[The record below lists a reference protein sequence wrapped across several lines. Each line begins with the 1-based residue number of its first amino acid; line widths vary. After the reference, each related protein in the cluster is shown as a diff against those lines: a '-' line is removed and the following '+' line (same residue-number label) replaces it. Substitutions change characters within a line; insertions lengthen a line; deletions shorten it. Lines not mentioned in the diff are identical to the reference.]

1 MVTYLFF
8 NVFVFV
14 VSVAFV
20 LFLKS
25 KRGQKWLR
33 EL

>member
-1 MVTYLFF
+1 MEAYLFF
-8 NVFVFV
+8 NILALMMSIGFV
-14 VSVAFV
+14 A
-20 LFLKS
+20 FLKS

>member
-14 VSVAFV
+14 MSVSFV

>member
-1 MVTYLFF
+1 MEVYLFF
-8 NVFVFV
+8 NVCALAIAI
-14 VSVAFV
+14 AFGT
-20 LFLKS
+20 FLKS

>member
-1 MVTYLFF
+1 MITYLFF
-8 NVFVFV
+8 NIFVCV
-14 VSVAFV
+14 VSIVF
-20 LFLKS
+20 LIFLKS